1 LLRLK
6 KFMVLVGSVTAT
18 LGLVLPLTASPATAA
33 ACYYTSCNGRDP
45 QSTGC
50 ASGARTID
58 KIPPGTVSGATVELR
73 YSPSCYAVWT
83 RVTNSAGLPGVAKV
97 IGYYGGGYREELKT
111 LAAYKGEVAWT
122 NMVSDAY
129 VTYACLR
136 RWASQWYE
144 YCSAGH

>member
-1 LLRLK
+1 
-6 KFMVLVGSVTAT
+6 MVIVGSIAGM

-50 ASGARTID
+50 SSGARTLT
-58 KIPPGTVSGATVELR
+58 KIPDWEVSGARVELR
-73 YSPSCYAVWT
+73 YSPSCHAVWT
-83 RVTNSAGLPGVAKV
+83 RIDNYAGLPGVAKV

-129 VTYACLR
+129 VTYACIR
-136 RWASQWYE
+136 RWADRWYE
-144 YCSAGH
+144 ICSTGH